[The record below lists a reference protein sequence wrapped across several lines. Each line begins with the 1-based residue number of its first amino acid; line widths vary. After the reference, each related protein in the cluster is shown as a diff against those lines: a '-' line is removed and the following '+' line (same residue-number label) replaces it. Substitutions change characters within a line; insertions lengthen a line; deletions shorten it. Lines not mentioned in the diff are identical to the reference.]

1 MWDSY
6 PKSSKDDKATEV
18 MLSMRRASKLI
29 RIHHKSVQ
37 IYNQNPKG
45 IVYPSYNTDVCSINV

>member
-1 MWDSY
+1 
-6 PKSSKDDKATEV
+6 
-18 MLSMRRASKLI
+18 MRRASKLI